1 MVGSRRDVDT
11 HGLVWFVMVAD
22 GLPGF
27 ILLLLWMIAVF
38 LATMPAPNPIVP
50 WSHVAIVVFIIQVPI
65 YGLQPQLALVGI
77 AAGLGIR
84 AQAAWCVQEL
94 KPSSHNRWYEAA

>member
-1 MVGSRRDVDT
+1 
-11 HGLVWFVMVAD
+11 
-22 GLPGF
+22 
-27 ILLLLWMIAVF
+27 
-38 LATMPAPNPIVP
+38 MPAPNPIAL

-84 AQAAWCVQEL
+84 AQAVHRRERETRDQPMAW
-94 KPSSHNRWYEAA
+94 AT

>member
-1 MVGSRRDVDT
+1 
-11 HGLVWFVMVAD
+11 
-22 GLPGF
+22 
-27 ILLLLWMIAVF
+27 MIAVF
-38 LATMPAPNPIVP
+38 LATMPAPNPIAL

-84 AQAAWCVQEL
+84 AQAARAR
-94 KPSSHNRWYEAA
+94 KPKPEPRQLVWAA

>member
-1 MVGSRRDVDT
+1 
-11 HGLVWFVMVAD
+11 MVAY
-22 GLPGF
+22 GLPGLV
-27 ILLLLWMIAVF
+27 LLLLWMITMFV
-38 LATMPAPNPIVP
+38 ATIPAPNPVAL

-84 AQAAWCVQEL
+84 AQAMHRRRVQ
-94 KPSSHNRWYEAA
+94 PRGAGVFAT